1 MARRILGPII
11 GAIAVGAMLALPG
24 SAAGDG
30 APAPFTTYGV
40 SGPTGLEYMAV
51 PRGHGATLVRKLDH
65 KETLASKNLNRP
77 FAVPG
82 VTVHALPDGL
92 SADGGTLVLVNPR
105 QRVTDGPTHVIVLD
119 TDSLRIMRRL
129 TLSSGF
135 TFDAISPD
143 GSAIYF
149 IQYLSPQDPTKYAVR
164 EYDVR
169 QGKLLREPIVD
180 PNEHAGEMRGYA
192 LDRVTGS
199 DGRWAYTLYDGGGG
213 EPFVH
218 ALDTVK
224 GRAVCVDLD
233 DLVAASQ
240 VRDVRMAMSP
250 SDDQL
255 TLTMKKEP
263 LAVVDTQTLKAS
275 APVAL
280 DEAANTGSQAD
291 GIPWVLIAI
300 GAALGLG
307 TGGIVITTRRRR
319 MSRIA
324 AHDG

>member
-11 GAIAVGAMLALPG
+11 GAIAVGAALALPG

-40 SGPTGLEYMAV
+40 SGPAGLEYMAV
-51 PRGHGATLVRKLDH
+51 ARGHGATLVRKLDH
-65 KETLASKNLNRP
+65 KKALASKNLNRTY
-77 FAVPG
+77 AVPG

-105 QRVTDGPTHVIVLD
+105 QRVTSGPTHVVVLD
-119 TDSLRIMRRL
+119 ADSLRIMRRL
-129 TLSSGF
+129 TLSGGF

-143 GSAIYF
+143 GSSIYF
-149 IQYLSPQDPTKYAVR
+149 IEYLSPQDPTKYAVR

-180 PNEHAGEMRGYA
+180 PSEHAGEMRGYP
-192 LDRVTGS
+192 LDRVTS
-199 DGRWAYTLYDGGGG
+199 PDGRWAYTLYDGGGG

-240 VRDVRMAMSP
+240 ARDVRMAANP
-250 SDDQL
+250 AGDRL
-255 TLTMKKEP
+255 TLTAKKVP
-263 LAVVDTQTLKAS
+263 LAVIDTGTLDAS
-275 APVAL
+275 APSAPADSDGG
-280 DEAANTGSQAD
+280 DEGA
-291 GIPWVLIAI
+291 PWLLIGLA
-300 GAALGLG
+300 AALGLG
-307 TGGIVITTRRRR
+307 VGAAVIATRRHRA
-319 MSRIA
+319 SGLA
-324 AHDG
+324 APDA